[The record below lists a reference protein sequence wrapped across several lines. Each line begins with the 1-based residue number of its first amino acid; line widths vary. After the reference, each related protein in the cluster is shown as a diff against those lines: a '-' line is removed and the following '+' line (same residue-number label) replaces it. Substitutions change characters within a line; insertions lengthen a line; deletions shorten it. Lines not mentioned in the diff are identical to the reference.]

1 MAYDHAGRG
10 YGSQLQRTAAASG
23 DDMAAVRE
31 ALHASAANGGGHI
44 GVGHLEDTAHAA
56 AQSRTFHDKGERLP
70 EERQI
75 RVVLTPVTGLMVAN
89 TGRSVGHGLKDRCR
103 QES

>member
-31 ALHASAANGGGHI
+31 ALHASADNGGGHV

-56 AQSRTFHDKGERLP
+56 AQSRTFHDKGERLAK
-70 EERQI
+70 ERQI